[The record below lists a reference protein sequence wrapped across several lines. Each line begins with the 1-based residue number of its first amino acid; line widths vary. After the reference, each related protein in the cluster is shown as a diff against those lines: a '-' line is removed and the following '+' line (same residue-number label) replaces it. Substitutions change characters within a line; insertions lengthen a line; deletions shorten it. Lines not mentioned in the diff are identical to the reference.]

1 MGVFWQNGYVATS
14 VSDLVRETGM
24 NTASMYKEFG
34 DKDGLFLEALGYY
47 RGHVIGPR
55 YRILRDNPNMAGVE
69 TFVKNV
75 MTGAAK
81 VEYKG
86 CLMMNHLAQKHAI
99 SPEAAEQ
106 VGAFCAEIESLI
118 ETALRNAQS
127 DGDIGADKDPKQLAS
142 FIVFCV
148 HGAVLY
154 GRHDKKK
161 GVIPDFYDIIMGV
174 LRGSASPNP
183 DFKVDILKQLI

>member
-1 MGVFWQNGYVATS
+1 MVEKAMGVFWQNGYVATS
-14 VSDLVRETGM
+14 VSDIVRETGL

-34 DKDGLFLEALGYY
+34 DKDGLFQETLGYY

-55 YRILRDNPNMAGVE
+55 YQILHDNPNMAGVE
-69 TFVKNV
+69 IFLQNV

-81 VEYKG
+81 TEYKG

-99 SPEAAEQ
+99 SPDAAEQ

-127 DGDIGADKDPKQLAS
+127 DGDIGMNKDPKQLAS

-154 GRHDKKK
+154 GRHDNKK
-161 GVIPDFYDIIMGV
+161 GEVSEFYDVIMG
-174 LRGSASPNP
+174 A
-183 DFKVDILKQLI
+183 LKG